1 MNEKILTL
9 LGFAAKSGNLSYGMQ
24 SAKYSVLGKKAK
36 LVLVSYEISEKSRKE
51 MAFVCDKSAVK
62 CVVLEEFDINTVSA
76 AIGRKCGILSVN
88 DNQFASAVLK
98 TLYGGNAND
107 K

>member
-1 MNEKILTL
+1 MNKKILTL

-24 SAKYSVLGKKAK
+24 ATKYSVLGKKAK
-36 LVLVSYEISEKSRKE
+36 LVLISYEISEKSRKE
-51 MAFVCDKSAVK
+51 MAFVCEKCAVE
-62 CVVLEEFDINTVSA
+62 CVILEEFDINTVSA

-88 DNQFASAVLK
+88 DKQFASSVLK
-98 TLYGGNAND
+98 TLQGGNAND